1 MLHYR
6 LQASLFAIWSLPMNA
21 GLLATLFGSGGRWS
35 GPCTLIVNAD
45 ASVESVGNDSIVQ
58 GGQKSYAP
66 RLITG
71 RVVADAV
78 RVLPEQVAL
87 VAVRKHVVRQNT
99 GEDRVEFTMFVF
111 NMDHVVGVEFR
122 DLRTLSELGI
132 RPPDLER

>member
-1 MLHYR
+1 
-6 LQASLFAIWSLPMNA
+6 MNA
-21 GLLATLFGSGGRWS
+21 GLLATMFGSGGRWS

-45 ASVESVGNDSIVQ
+45 ASVEAVGNDSIIQ

-71 RVVADAV
+71 RVVVDAV
-78 RVLPEQVAL
+78 RLLPEQAAL
-87 VAVRKHVVRQNT
+87 VAVRKHVVRQST
-99 GEDRVEFTMFVF
+99 GEDRVEFTMLVV

-132 RPPDLER
+132 RPPDLEK